1 MTTPITIRGRDATV
15 TYQDFVARKALVTRN
30 FGFAVSGSD
39 VHPALFD
46 HQRALTR
53 WAVRK
58 GRCAV
63 FADTGL
69 GKTPIQ
75 VEWCRLV
82 GGRSLIIAPLS
93 VARQTATMARD
104 MLGVYVHYTR
114 SGSDLIN
121 GINITNYEMLQH
133 FSADAFDAV
142 ALDESSIL
150 KAIDGK
156 TRRRLTEMF
165 RDTPFRSCY
174 SATPAPND
182 RSELGRHAEFL
193 GVMTEADMLATFF
206 VHDDDGWRLKGHAQD
221 AFYRWL
227 ASWGMSVRK
236 PSDIGY
242 SDEGYNLPPL
252 TTTPLWLDNDHATP
266 GALFFMGLHGI
277 QDRTAARRAAL
288 DTRIERVAEL
298 VNANAEQWVVWHGLN
313 PEGHELARLIPDA
326 VLVEGSQKPEE
337 KVTAFEAFQDG
348 RYRVLIT
355 KPRIGGYGLNL
366 QNASRTVFC
375 GLSDSWED
383 YYQCIRRLY
392 RFGQARPV
400 EVYAVLSRAEAEI
413 WENVQRKEA
422 EAREMSDRLIEHVR
436 AFEREELD
444 DVTEADTYRPAIDM
458 RLPDWLQA
466 A

>member
-1 MTTPITIRGRDATV
+1 MLNYHA
-15 TYQDFVARKALVTRN
+15 FVASKRLVTGN
-30 FGFAVSGSD
+30 QGVAVSD
-39 VHPALFD
+39 DDIHPALFG

-58 GRCAV
+58 GRAAV

-93 VARQTATMARD
+93 VARQTAMMARD
-104 MLGVYVHYTR
+104 LLGVYVHYTR
-114 SGSDLIN
+114 SGSDLTS
-121 GINITNYEMLQH
+121 GINITNYEMIDH
-133 FSADAFDAV
+133 FDADAFDAV

-165 RDTPFRSCY
+165 RDTPFKSCY

-206 VHDDDGWRLKGHAQD
+206 VHDDDGWRLMGHAQE

-236 PSDIGY
+236 PSDIGC
-242 SDEGYNLPPL
+242 SDAGYNLPPL
-252 TTTPLWLDNDHATP
+252 TTTPIWLDGDHATP

-288 DTRIERVAEL
+288 DMRIERVAEL
-298 VNANAEQWVVWHGLN
+298 VNADREQWVVWHGLN
-313 PEGHELARLIPDA
+313 PEGHEMARLIPGA

-337 KVTAFEAFQDG
+337 KAAAFEAFQDG

-375 GLSDSWED
+375 GLLDSWED

-392 RFGQARPV
+392 RFGQTRPV

-422 EAREMSDRLIEHVR
+422 EAREMADRLMEHVR

-444 DVTEADTYRPAIDM
+444 SVTETDTYNPTVNM
-458 RLPDWLQA
+458 RLPDWLA

>member
-1 MTTPITIRGRDATV
+1 MLNYHA
-15 TYQDFVARKALVTRN
+15 FVASKRLVTGN
-30 FGFAVSGSD
+30 QGVAVSD
-39 VHPALFD
+39 DDIHPALFG

-58 GRCAV
+58 GRAAV

-93 VARQTATMARD
+93 VARQTAMMARD
-104 MLGVYVHYTR
+104 LLGVYVHYTR
-114 SGSDLIN
+114 SGSDLTS
-121 GINITNYEMLQH
+121 GINITNYEMIDH
-133 FSADAFDAV
+133 FDADAFDAV

-165 RDTPFRSCY
+165 RDTPFKSCY

-206 VHDDDGWRLKGHAQD
+206 VHDDDGWRLKGHAQE

-236 PSDIGY
+236 PSDIGC
-242 SDEGYNLPPL
+242 SDAGYNLPPL
-252 TTTPLWLDNDHATP
+252 TTTPIWLEGGHATP

-288 DTRIERVAEL
+288 DMRIERVAEL
-298 VNANAEQWVVWHGLN
+298 VNADREQWVVWHGLN
-313 PEGHELARLIPDA
+313 PEGYEMARLIPGA

-337 KVTAFEAFQDG
+337 KAAAFEAFQDG

-392 RFGQARPV
+392 RFGQTRPV

-422 EAREMSDRLIEHVR
+422 EAREMADRLMEHVR

-444 DVTEADTYRPAIDM
+444 SVTETDTYNPTVNM
-458 RLPDWLQA
+458 RLPDWLA

>member
-1 MTTPITIRGRDATV
+1 MLNYHA
-15 TYQDFVARKALVTRN
+15 FVASKRLVTGN
-30 FGFAVSGSD
+30 QGVAVSD
-39 VHPALFD
+39 DDIHPALFG

-58 GRCAV
+58 GRAAV

-93 VARQTATMARD
+93 VARQTAMMARD
-104 MLGVYVHYTR
+104 LLGVYVHYTR
-114 SGSDLIN
+114 SGSDLTS
-121 GINITNYEMLQH
+121 GINITNYEMIDH
-133 FSADAFDAV
+133 FDADAFDAV

-165 RDTPFRSCY
+165 RDTPFKSCY

-206 VHDDDGWRLKGHAQD
+206 VHDDDGWRLKGHAQE

-236 PSDIGY
+236 PSDIGC
-242 SDEGYNLPPL
+242 SDAGYNLPPL
-252 TTTPLWLDNDHATP
+252 TTTPIWLDGDHATP

-288 DTRIERVAEL
+288 DMRIERVAEL
-298 VNANAEQWVVWHGLN
+298 VNADREQWVVWHGLN
-313 PEGHELARLIPDA
+313 PEGYEMARLIPGA

-337 KVTAFEAFQDG
+337 KAAAFEAFQDG

-392 RFGQARPV
+392 RFGQTRPV

-422 EAREMSDRLIEHVR
+422 EAREMADRLMEHVR

-444 DVTEADTYRPAIDM
+444 SVTETDTYNPTVNM
-458 RLPDWLQA
+458 RLPDWLA